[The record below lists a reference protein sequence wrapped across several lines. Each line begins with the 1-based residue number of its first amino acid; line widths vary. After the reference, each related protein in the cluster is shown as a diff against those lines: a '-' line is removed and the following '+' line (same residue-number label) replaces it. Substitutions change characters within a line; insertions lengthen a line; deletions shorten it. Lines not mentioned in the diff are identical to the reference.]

1 RGIVI
6 PWSSL
11 AWAIPIFLLGYFI
24 YGSLMAGLGAIS
36 TNLKEANQSVFIIT
50 IPLIFALLSMG
61 QLIQAPNGTISVV
74 LSLVPFTSPIA
85 MMTRL
90 SIGKVPLAQIL
101 ICIVL
106 LAVMAWLIV
115 NGVAKLFRAQTLLTG
130 QKFKI
135 GSFLKTMFAR

>member
-1 RGIVI
+1 
-6 PWSSL
+6 
-11 AWAIPIFLLGYFI
+11 
-24 YGSLMAGLGAIS
+24 
-36 TNLKEANQSVFIIT
+36 
-50 IPLIFALLSMG
+50 
-61 QLIQAPNGTISVV
+61 